1 MGASMIGGDGCLLT
15 PRRASASVVMDAHG
29 GCVQTRPWPMPLTG
43 ELHGAAWHVA
53 WSQAR
58 GGRLSARR
66 PDEEAIVEADVSGLP
81 LTAAWIDPTRVVVTT
96 TDGVWD
102 WLPGSPARLVARLPA
117 SVVVSVDAGEVR
129 LDPIPMREGRYVPH
143 PLDEGWTLDL
153 ATHSVRRRALGPARQ
168 AWGQDRYAGV
178 VATAHPEAHA
188 IALSAAN
195 GTTWMAWPCPRGV
208 AWIGQTLVVWGA
220 DGRVGRVPGAW
231 AAVTGDTHEP

>member
-1 MGASMIGGDGCLLT
+1 MGAPMIGGERCLLT
-15 PRRASASVVMDAHG
+15 PRRATASVVMDAHG
-29 GCVQTRPWPMPLTG
+29 RCVQARPWPMPLTG

-58 GGRLSARR
+58 DGRLAARR
-66 PDEEAIVEADVSGLP
+66 PDEEAIVEADITGLP
-81 LTAAWIDPTRVVVTT
+81 LTAAWIDPMRVVVTT

-117 SVVVSVDAGEVR
+117 SALVSVDAGEVR
-129 LDPIPMREGRYVPH
+129 LDPIPMREGRYVPR
-143 PLDEGWTLDL
+143 PMDEGWTLDL
-153 ATHSVRRRALGPARQ
+153 ATHTVRQRTLGPARQ

-178 VATAHPEAHA
+178 VATAHPEAHVVA
-188 IALSAAN
+188 ISSAN

-208 AWIGQTLVVWGA
+208 AWVGHTLVVWGA
-220 DGRVGRVPGAW
+220 DGRVGRVPDAW